1 MKGTADTVE
10 RETLGEVEESRMTTK
25 KGWTGREAV
34 MCLHKVLTR
43 VDGRDWQLP
52 KKEMFV
58 CVLTRLYINVY
69 LYPIMAYG
77 QPVDRS

>member
-1 MKGTADTVE
+1 
-10 RETLGEVEESRMTTK
+10 
-25 KGWTGREAV
+25 

-69 LYPIMAYG
+69 LYLILAYG
-77 QPVDRS
+77 QPVDMSQCD